1 LARALTHITGDY
13 SITSSSSQDFGASHF
28 LTLIFTPG
36 ARAKRGDKAPDFT
49 LQDQDGKPV
58 SLSSLKGR
66 KVVLFFYPKDFSPG
80 CTREACHFRDSFEAF
95 TEAEAEVIGIS
106 ADSVE
111 SHKKFIES
119 NLLPFTLLSDQG
131 GEVAKL
137 YGVSGFLLPGRT
149 TFIIDGDSV
158 ILHTFSS
165 QTDMRA
171 HIDESL
177 KILKKRN

>member
-1 LARALTHITGDY
+1 MVKLN
-13 SITSSSSQDFGASHF
+13 
-28 LTLIFTPG
+28 
-36 ARAKRGDKAPDFT
+36 KGDKAPDFT
-49 LQDQDGKPV
+49 LRNQDDKSV
-58 SLSSLKGR
+58 TLFSLKGR

-80 CTREACHFRDSFEAF
+80 CTREACHFRDSFEDF
-95 TEAEAEVIGIS
+95 TEAGADVIGVS

-119 NLLPFTLLSDQG
+119 NLLPYTLLSDPG

-149 TFIIDGDSV
+149 TFIIGENGT
-158 ILHTFSS
+158 ILYIFSS
-165 QTDMRA
+165 QTDMKA

-177 KILKKRN
+177 KILKSK

>member
-1 LARALTHITGDY
+1 MVKL
-13 SITSSSSQDFGASHF
+13 
-28 LTLIFTPG
+28 
-36 ARAKRGDKAPDFT
+36 KRGDKAPDFT
-49 LQDQDGKPV
+49 LRNQDDKSV
-58 SLSSLKGR
+58 TLSSLKGR

-80 CTREACHFRDSFEAF
+80 CTREACHFRDSFEDF
-95 TEAEAEVIGIS
+95 TEAGADVIGVS

-119 NLLPFTLLSDQG
+119 NLLPYTLLSDPG

-149 TFIIDGDSV
+149 TFIIGENGA
-158 ILHTFSS
+158 ILYIFSS
-165 QTDMRA
+165 QTDMKA

-177 KILKKRN
+177 KILKNK

>member
-1 LARALTHITGDY
+1 VTK
-13 SITSSSSQDFGASHF
+13 
-28 LTLIFTPG
+28 P
-36 ARAKRGDKAPDFT
+36 KPGDKAPDFT
-49 LQDQDGKPV
+49 LQNQDGKSV
-58 SLSSLKGR
+58 TLSSLKGK

-80 CTREACHFRDSFEAF
+80 CTREACHFRDSFEDF
-95 TEAEAEVIGIS
+95 TEAGAEVVGVS

-119 NLLPFTLLSDQG
+119 NLLPYTLLSDNK

-149 TFIIDGDSV
+149 TFIMDSDGV
-158 ILHTFSS
+158 ILHIFSS
-165 QTDMRA
+165 QTNMRA

-177 KILKKRN
+177 KILKKKI